1 VRGRS
6 GGLFNPPLFIFVKDL
21 APFELY
27 NLEEETLNYVL
38 SLPDEEKTGYFHNLI
53 TRFYSEQEL
62 SSEKYKELQLAY
74 RASFMLEKIYRN
86 NRYLKDGFRP
96 VYSKTGLIRDLTNS
110 LYFIPQHLH
119 VH

>member
-1 VRGRS
+1 MRGRS
-6 GGLFNPPLFIFVKDL
+6 GGLNNPPLFIFVKDL